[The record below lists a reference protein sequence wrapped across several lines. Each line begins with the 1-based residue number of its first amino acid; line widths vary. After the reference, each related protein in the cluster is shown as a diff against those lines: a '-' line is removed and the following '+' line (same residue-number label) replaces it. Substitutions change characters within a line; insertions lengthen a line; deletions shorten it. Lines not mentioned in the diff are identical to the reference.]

1 MVDMDSSKPA
11 FCITKIEV
19 IKMKAAQ
26 PFMLMV
32 VQIGSTKRET
42 ALLTFIFCS
51 AEAIVTGR
59 VPAELLVNRATATA
73 GDIFLNTS
81 IGFRPL
87 ASRKIGRTMK
97 NCTQLLAMITRVY
110 LPRAPTITPAS
121 ICAES

>member
-11 FCITKIEV
+11 FCITKMEV

-42 ALLTFIFCS
+42 ALLTFKFCS
-51 AEAIVTGR
+51 AEAMVTGR

-97 NCTQLLAMITRVY
+97 N
-110 LPRAPTITPAS
+110 
-121 ICAES
+121 